1 MIFTYCFNNWIISNY
16 YITLCKTYYTCRGYI
31 PACHHPLVNTMR
43 RIHTTISIAAVL
55 FMLVLLV
62 LPVQAVP
69 GNRTSTADGILRGM
83 IPAGALDRLEEQG
96 YDMTAVRAAVERG
109 DTDAARTLL
118 EQFMAEHRD
127 EFPPPP
133 GEEARL
139 SARLDALEAEGI
151 DVSAP
156 RAALESGDLNTVLTL
171 LRQLLDKNREIL
183 PQIPREA
190 RFLAQLDRLEEQG
203 YDMTSI
209 RAAVENGDM
218 DTARTLLQQFIAE
231 HKDELPAPPTGE
243 DRFSS
248 RGDHTGASCDTAGA
262 GRGIFGSGTIDANRT
277 MQRPVSQG
285 PGTGYTR
292 IPAPGSK
299 PGRGAPDQSTE

>member
-1 MIFTYCFNNWIISNY
+1 
-16 YITLCKTYYTCRGYI
+16 
-31 PACHHPLVNTMR
+31 MR

-171 LRQLLDKNREIL
+171 LRQLLGREGEM
-183 PQIPREA
+183 PPPDA
-190 RFLAQLDRLEEQG
+190 NDTRFLARLDRLEAQG
-203 YDMTSI
+203 FDMTAI
-209 RAAVENGDM
+209 RAAFESGDQE
-218 DTARTLLQQFIAE
+218 TARTLLAQFMAE
-231 HKDELPAPPTGE
+231 HKDEFPAPPEGE
-243 DRFSS
+243 RRFSAQTGGNGTPD
-248 RGDHTGASCDTAGA
+248 GDALVVPGAS
-262 GRGIFGSGTIDANRT
+262 GRRSTQADQSAAPSPRSGFGGRS
-277 MQRPVSQG
+277 PPS
-285 PGTGYTR
+285 
-292 IPAPGSK
+292 
-299 PGRGAPDQSTE
+299 PGR